1 MGFVT
6 CVRCGATVDETSAIC
21 PQCGE
26 SPVSRD
32 ASATRALAGADQ
44 LERVGTCYYCGARLY
59 STGVQKIRTA
69 TPVGG
74 CVFLRDGSSEG
85 DAGIMNVE
93 VLFCGECRRMEL
105 RVPAATL
112 RDLPSVVEP

>member
-6 CVRCGATVDETSAIC
+6 CVRCGATVDETSEIC

-26 SPVSRD
+26 DPVSHD
-32 ASATRALAGADQ
+32 AAVTRALAGAAP
-44 LERVGTCYYCGARLY
+44 LESPGKCFYCDSRLY

-69 TPVGG
+69 GPGG
-74 CVFLRDGSSEG
+74 GWIFLRDGAEG
-85 DAGIMNVE
+85 DESTMNVE
-93 VLFCGECRRMEL
+93 VLFCGECRRMEF

-112 RDLPSVVEP
+112 RDLPSIVEP